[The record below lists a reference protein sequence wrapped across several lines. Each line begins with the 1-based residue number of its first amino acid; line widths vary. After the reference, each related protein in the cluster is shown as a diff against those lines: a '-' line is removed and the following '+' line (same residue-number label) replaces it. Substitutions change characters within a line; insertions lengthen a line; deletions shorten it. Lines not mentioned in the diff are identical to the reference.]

1 MCESGHSITS
11 VPDLPNY
18 LAVQLLYLNHPSL
31 LLISYSKLAI
41 SQNISIVDYS
51 FKLDHDCMEIF
62 ILYMFHNLRK
72 GIRESQYLSKYNIYK
87 DGVLLLIH

>member
-1 MCESGHSITS
+1 MWNII
-11 VPDLPNY
+11 VL
-18 LAVQLLYLNHPSL
+18 QLLNLNHPSFS
-31 LLISYSKLAI
+31 LISYSKLAI

-51 FKLDHDCMEIF
+51 FKLDHDCIEIF